1 MNTTCYTLLLI
12 FLNWFNTY
20 AQSSIGLDFSH
31 HIKTINWD
39 AITIEKPL
47 FIIHKATE
55 GRSFTD
61 KKYVERKAIAS
72 DLKVPFGGYH
82 FFNYK
87 STGIKQ
93 AMHFIST
100 ALLSKGDVLPVLDLE
115 LSQNMP
121 KTESWL
127 KEVQDYIL
135 TIQKH
140 LKVTPIIYCEEAFY
154 NAYLKNKF
162 PNVKFWIA
170 NYKQKP
176 ISNYVIWQYSKT
188 GKKYKMY
195 GLDLNQL
202 HPDYTLNDILIN

>member
-1 MNTTCYTLLLI
+1 MKKIFFTLVLI
-12 FLNWFNTY
+12 FLNWFSIDAQNTL
-20 AQSSIGLDFSH
+20 GLDFSH
-31 HIKTINWD
+31 HIKTIHWS
-39 AITIEKPL
+39 AISLDKPL

-55 GRSFTD
+55 GSSFTD
-61 KKYVERKAIAS
+61 KKFAERKAIAS
-72 DLKVPFGGYH
+72 DLKIPFGGYH
-82 FFNYK
+82 FFSYK
-87 STGIKQ
+87 SSGSKQ
-93 AMHFIST
+93 ALHFINT
-100 ALLSKGDVLPVLDLE
+100 AQPTKGDVLPVLDLE

-121 KTESWL
+121 KTEGWL
-127 KEVQDYIL
+127 KEVENYIL
-135 TIQKH
+135 TIQNH

-170 NYKQKP
+170 NYKQEP
-176 ISNYVIWQYSKT
+176 ISNYIIWQYSKT